1 LAISST
7 TNQSS
12 GMKTTIFLPQC
23 LHELGNRDNNED
35 NIFPALGQASVQSR
49 LFMVCDGVGGAAKG
63 EVASQLAIDS
73 FNGYFK
79 QNPTVISDEN
89 YVQNALDYV
98 QDTFDEY
105 ISQYPEAKSM
115 GCTLTLLHLHE
126 AGATVAHAGD
136 SRVYHLRNG
145 RIRWQTEDHKMVSEM
160 VKVGVLTP
168 EQAIGHPQMNVIS
181 RAIQGKKTKVI
192 KADVKQISNLE
203 ADDYFFL
210 CTDGILENL
219 TDELLEDI
227 IKNTES
233 DEEKIA
239 LIRQLCE
246 GRTQDNFSAYLIHI
260 KDATDI
266 KTAVEEESEEEVIEL
281 ELNEV
286 KAEKSVPIVSTSP
299 ASVPKAPVAQ
309 KKHTTPNQSQT
320 NTVVL
325 KSKNPIW
332 IVVALIALGGLIGWF
347 TYKKFIAKEEILIPY
362 FNPGQP
368 LKKSS

>member
-1 LAISST
+1 
-7 TNQSS
+7 
-12 GMKTTIFLPQC
+12 MKTTIFLPQC

-35 NIFPALGQASVQSR
+35 NIFPALGHASVQSR
-49 LFMVCDGVGGAAKG
+49 LFMVCDGVGGSAKG
-63 EVASQLAIDS
+63 EVASQLAIDG
-73 FNGYFK
+73 FNQYFN
-79 QNPTVISDEN
+79 QNPTAISDET
-89 YVQNALDYV
+89 YLQNALDYV

-105 ISQYPEAKSM
+105 ISQQPEAKSM

-145 RIRWQTEDHKMVSEM
+145 RIRWQTEDHKMVLEM
-160 VKVGVLTP
+160 VKAGVLTP

-192 KADVKQISNLE
+192 KADVKQIPNLE

-210 CTDGILENL
+210 CTDGVLENL

-233 DEEKIA
+233 DEEKIG

-260 KDATDI
+260 KEGTGNDAIAT
-266 KTAVEEESEEEVIEL
+266 EEPAEEVIEL
-281 ELNEV
+281 ELNDV
-286 KAEKSVPIVSTSP
+286 KAEKTVSFAAPPS
-299 ASVPKAPVAQ
+299 ASVLNTHTSQ
-309 KKHTTPNQSQT
+309 KKQSTLNQSHA
-320 NTVVL
+320 NSIAL
-325 KSKNPIW
+325 KSKKPIW
-332 IVVALIALGGLIGWF
+332 LVVSLVILGSVIGWF
-347 TYKKFIAKEEILIPY
+347 AYKKFIDKEEIHLPY

-368 LKKSS
+368 LKK

>member
-1 LAISST
+1 MT
-7 TNQSS
+7 
-12 GMKTTIFLPQC
+12 TTIFLPQC
-23 LHELGNRDNNED
+23 LHEVGNRDNNED

-49 LFMVCDGVGGAAKG
+49 LFMVCDGVGGSAKG
-63 EVASQLAIDS
+63 EVASQLAIDGFS
-73 FNGYFK
+73 CYFK
-79 QNPTVISDEN
+79 QNPTAISDEN
-89 YVQNALDYV
+89 YIQNAIDYV

-105 ISQYPEAKSM
+105 ISQHSEAKSM

-160 VKVGVLTP
+160 VKAGVLTP

-181 RAIQGKKTKVI
+181 RAIQGKKTKII

-227 IKNTES
+227 VKNTES

-260 KDATDI
+260 KEGADNQT
-266 KTAVEEESEEEVIEL
+266 TTLEEAEEEVIEL
-281 ELNEV
+281 ELSDV
-286 KAEKSVPIVSTSP
+286 KSEKAVSFVTP
-299 ASVPKAPVAQ
+299 PPPVQKAYATPKKPSI
-309 KKHTTPNQSQT
+309 PNNVQT
-320 NTVVL
+320 NTLSFKMKNPFLMVALLVVL
-325 KSKNPIW
+325 GS
-332 IVVALIALGGLIGWF
+332 LIGWF
-347 TYKKFIAKEEILIPY
+347 AYKKFIAKEEINVPY
-362 FNPGQP
+362 FNPGQS
-368 LKKSS
+368 LKKSSQSV

>member
-1 LAISST
+1 MT
-7 TNQSS
+7 
-12 GMKTTIFLPQC
+12 TTIFLPQC

-49 LFMVCDGVGGAAKG
+49 LFMVCDGVGGSAKG
-63 EVASQLAIDS
+63 EVASQLAIDG
-73 FNGYFK
+73 FNRYFN
-79 QNPTVISDEN
+79 QNPAAVSDEM
-89 YVQNALDYV
+89 YLQNALDYV
-98 QDTFDEY
+98 QDTFDDY
-105 ISQYPEAKSM
+105 IVEHPEAKNM

-160 VKVGVLTP
+160 VKAGVLTP
-168 EQAIGHPQMNVIS
+168 EQAIDHPQMNVIS

-192 KADVKQISNLE
+192 KADVKQIPNLE

-210 CTDGILENL
+210 CTDGVLENL

-233 DEEKIA
+233 DEEKIG

-260 KDATDI
+260 KDGTDN
-266 KTAVEEESEEEVIEL
+266 KTAVTEEAEEVIEL
-281 ELNEV
+281 ELNDV
-286 KAEKSVPIVSTSP
+286 KAEKTVSFVAPPPT
-299 ASVPKAPVAQ
+299 SVPKTHVAQ
-309 KKHTTPNQSQT
+309 KKQTIPNQNQA
-320 NTVVL
+320 NTVAL

-332 IVVALIALGGLIGWF
+332 LVVSLVILGSLIGWF
-347 TYKKFIAKEEILIPY
+347 AYKKFIAKEEIHVPY
-362 FNPGQP
+362 FTPGQP
-368 LKKSS
+368 LKK

>member
-1 LAISST
+1 MT
-7 TNQSS
+7 
-12 GMKTTIFLPQC
+12 KTIFLPQC

-63 EVASQLAIDS
+63 EVASQLTIDG
-73 FNGYFK
+73 FNRYFT
-79 QNPTVISDEN
+79 QNPTAISDEM
-89 YVQNALDYV
+89 YLQNALDYV

-105 ISQYPEAKSM
+105 ISQHPDAKNM

-160 VKVGVLTP
+160 VKAGVLTP

-181 RAIQGKKTKVI
+181 RAIQGKKTKII

-203 ADDYFFL
+203 ANDYFFL

-219 TDELLEDI
+219 ADELLEDI
-227 IKNTES
+227 IKNAES
-233 DEEKIA
+233 DEEKME
-239 LIRQLCE
+239 LIRQLCQ

-260 KDATDI
+260 KEGTHY
-266 KTAVEEESEEEVIEL
+266 KTAVAEETEEDVIEL
-281 ELNEV
+281 ELNDV
-286 KAEKSVPIVSTSP
+286 TAEKAVPFVLSPP
-299 ASVPKAPVAQ
+299 ASFPKAYAFP
-309 KKHTTPNQSQT
+309 KKQALPANNQT
-320 NTVVL
+320 NSVAL
-325 KSKNPIW
+325 KTRIPIW
-332 IVVALIALGGLIGWF
+332 IAALLVVLGGLIGWF
-347 TYKKFIAKEEILIPY
+347 TYKKFIAKEETHLPY
-362 FNPGQP
+362 FTPGQT
-368 LKKSS
+368 LKK

>member
-1 LAISST
+1 MT
-7 TNQSS
+7 
-12 GMKTTIFLPQC
+12 TTIFLPQC

-63 EVASQLAIDS
+63 EVASQLAIDG
-73 FNGYFK
+73 FNHYFT
-79 QNPTVISDEN
+79 QNPAAVSDEK
-89 YVQNALDYV
+89 YLQNALDYV
-98 QDTFDEY
+98 QDTFDAY
-105 ISQYPEAKSM
+105 IAQHPEAKSM

-160 VKVGVLTP
+160 VKAGVLTP

-192 KADVKQISNLE
+192 KADVKQIPNLE
-203 ADDYFFL
+203 SDDYFFL
-210 CTDGILENL
+210 CTDGVLENL

-233 DEEKIA
+233 DEEKIT

-260 KDATDI
+260 KEAIGYQDPALEV
-266 KTAVEEESEEEVIEL
+266 AEEEVIEL
-281 ELNEV
+281 ELNDI
-286 KAEKSVPIVSTSP
+286 KTEKTVSFVVPS
-299 ASVPKAPVAQ
+299 APLAQ
-309 KKHTTPNQSQT
+309 KAYTPSKKPSTPNGGQI
-320 NTVVL
+320 NTLSL
-325 KSKNPIW
+325 KVRNPFLI
-332 IVVALIALGGLIGWF
+332 VALLVVLGGLIGWF
-347 TYKKFIAKEEILIPY
+347 TYKKFIAKEEIHIPY

-368 LKKSS
+368 LKKSSQSV